1 MSPRRALLLLT
12 TLAPMLGAT
21 AATPAAT
28 VPPTPFDVSRP
39 EITAFIAQAAERTG
53 LASSEIQALLSQAQ
67 SQPAI
72 LDAMSRPAERVL
84 PWWQYR
90 ARFLAAQRIT
100 AGVQFW
106 ELHHELLARIERERG
121 VPAEYL
127 VAILGIETSYGRV
140 MGRYRVLDAL
150 ATLGFDYPPRGE
162 YFRKELEQFLL
173 MAREEQLDPL
183 VVRGSYAGAMGA
195 PQFMPS
201 SYRRYAVDEDHQG
214 RRDLWTDWSDVLA
227 SVANYFI
234 ENGWQ
239 AGEPVLAD
247 TAVDHDRDDPMGFQL
262 ALGETLGSIRARGYA
277 VQATLPDSAPAM
289 LVPAEQEESMSWR
302 VGFTNFFVIT
312 RYNRSPRYAMA
323 VHDLAQALRARVPK
337 AEDPI

>member
-1 MSPRRALLLLT
+1 MPSRRVLWLLT
-12 TLAPMLGAT
+12 ALTPLLSAA
-21 AATPAAT
+21 AATPTPPA
-28 VPPTPFDVSRP
+28 PPTAFDVSRP
-39 EITAFIAQAAERTG
+39 EISAFITQAAAHTG
-53 LASSEIQALLSQAQ
+53 LASSEIEALLSQAQ

-72 LDAMSRPAERVL
+72 LEAMSRPAERVL

-90 ARFLAAQRIT
+90 ARFLEAQRIK

-106 ELHHELLARIERERG
+106 EQHRELLTRVERERG

-127 VAILGIETSYGRV
+127 VAIVGIETSYGRV

-173 MAREEQLDPL
+173 MTREEQLDPL

-201 SYRRYAVDEDHQG
+201 SYRRYAVDEDQQG

-227 SVANYFI
+227 SVANYFV

-239 AGEPVLAD
+239 TGEPVLAD
-247 TAVDHDRDDPMGFQL
+247 STVDHDGDDPLGFQL
-262 ALGETLGSIRARGYA
+262 TLGETLGSIRARGYA
-277 VQATLPDSAPAM
+277 VQSPLPDSAPAM
-289 LVPAEQEESMSWR
+289 LVPAEQEQSMSWR

-323 VHDLAQALRARVPK
+323 VHDLAQALRAQVHRT
-337 AEDPI
+337 EDPI